1 MNDEIQN
8 RLKTHYTDGNYVTVN
23 NCGDVLH
30 TAAEDLATTL
40 AENQE
45 LRDEI
50 AKSNQW
56 ADTQARL
63 LQQEHGEV
71 KELKKRLEIM
81 SNWREKS
88 LEREANLRGKNQF
101 LERCVT
107 DKGKVI
113 DELRDY
119 LRWCYP
125 VLSWLSAQPG
135 YREKVKRI
143 EDLLSD

>member
-1 MNDEIQN
+1 MTNCE
-8 RLKTHYTDGNYVTVN
+8 
-23 NCGDVLH
+23 NCGTGI
-30 TAAEDLATTL
+30 TAYAFGKSVFCDYCRCKKLE

-45 LRDEI
+45 L
-50 AKSNQW
+50 
-56 ADTQARL
+56 
-63 LQQEHGEV
+63 
-71 KELKKRLEIM
+71 KE
-81 SNWREKS
+81 
-88 LEREANLRGKNQF
+88 KNRF

-125 VLSWLSAQPG
+125 ALSWLSAQPG